1 MRILPDYHEQT
12 VSEHHVELQLTITE
26 DIEYLKGHFNDHPI
40 LPGVV
45 QTQWAIHFAK
55 LYWNITVE
63 CQTLKQIKFK
73 ELIMP
78 NHTVTLLLD
87 YKPDK
92 NQLHFKYLALQ
103 SKAVLSSGI
112 IEKVLSHS

>member
-1 MRILPDYHEQT
+1 MKLLPDYIERT
-12 VSEHHVELQLTITE
+12 VSQYHIELQLTITD

-45 QTQWAIHFAK
+45 QTQWAINFAK
-55 LYWNITVE
+55 HYWGLQVD

-78 NHTVTLLLD
+78 SQTVSLLLD
-87 YKPDK
+87 FKQDK
-92 NQLHFKYLALQ
+92 NQLHFKYLAVQ
-103 SKAVLSSGI
+103 SNTVLSSGI
-112 IEKVLSHS
+112 IEKVVSGS